1 VELIGEALTA
11 ALRLILA
18 ADPELVRIA
27 ALSLAVS
34 GTATL
39 LAALI
44 GIPLGAALHLRH
56 LPGHGLLT
64 ALVNTGMGLPPVVVG
79 LVITIL
85 LWRSG
90 PLGALRLL
98 FTPQAMILAQLVVAT
113 PIVAGF
119 TRAALGLLDP
129 DLTAALRADG
139 ASERRVAWELARAAR
154 GQVVVAVAAGF
165 GRAIAEVGASIMVGG
180 NIVGQTR
187 ILTTAITLE
196 TNKGEFALALALGF
210 ILLALA
216 FLVNAALGWGQRATE
231 PVGG

>member
-1 VELIGEALTA
+1 MELIGEAFVA
-11 ALRLILA
+11 CLRLILSG
-18 ADPELVRIA
+18 DPELRRIA
-27 ALSLAVS
+27 GLSLLVS
-34 GTATL
+34 GSATL
-39 LAALI
+39 LAALF

-56 LPGHGLLT
+56 LPGHRLAT
-64 ALVNTGMGLPPVVVG
+64 ALINTGMGLPPVVVG

-90 PLGALRLL
+90 PLGPLRLL
-98 FTPQAMILAQLVVAT
+98 FTPQAMVLAQLIVAL

-119 TRAALGLLDP
+119 TRSALSLLDP
-129 DLTAALRADG
+129 DLLAALRADG
-139 ASERRVAWELARAAR
+139 ASEWRAAWELARAAR
-154 GQVVVAVAAGF
+154 AQVLVAVAAGF

-196 TNKGEFALALALGF
+196 TNKGEFALALALGM
-210 ILLALA
+210 ILLLLA

-231 PVGG
+231 ASGP